1 MYVVGMTAK
10 TRGIDDFLAAYEAE
24 HGEITDEQMEAAYR
38 RGRRARSSF
47 AAADEWRGH
56 RSGVA
61 RGNGKQVP
69 VARLLASV
77 DVIPV
82 DNDLGRRVGLLLA
95 RTGTK
100 DAIDASVTQGA
111 RR

>member
-1 MYVVGMTAK
+1 
-10 TRGIDDFLAAYEAE
+10 
-24 HGEITDEQMEAAYR
+24 
-38 RGRRARSSF
+38 
-47 AAADEWRGH
+47 
-56 RSGVA
+56 VA